1 MQIVIVI
8 ILIALAAWFVGRRL
22 VKRAASFRASA
33 PTPGCSCG
41 CGDDR
46 AKPPD
51 DRTFPVVS
59 SKPTD
64 Q

>member
-8 ILIALAAWFVGRRL
+8 ILIALAAWFAGRRL
-22 VKRAASFRASA
+22 VKRAAGFRASG

-41 CGDDR
+41 RGGDQ

-59 SKPTD
+59 SKPND